1 VSRRTIAVAILAIW
15 GAGLVYLY
23 ARTTTR
29 TPEQELAEAG
39 LHVSPATYY
48 YTLQQ
53 NGRQVG
59 AASSAIDTTN
69 SRVVATDFVRGEIPV
84 GNEVLKL
91 EARSEARF
99 TRGLRL
105 RDFIIRADGDITPF
119 MLRGVIQEGED
130 KTLRITAENN
140 GDDAITQEA
149 VVTSPV
155 FLPTVAPLPLMLGRN
170 PKVGDT
176 ARVSLYDPMSR
187 SVKEVTLRIQADS
200 LFLVADSASL
210 DSATGRWKKAR
221 QDSLRGWRIT
231 GPQSPL
237 TVWVDAY
244 GRLIAA
250 SEPGGIT
257 LVRTAFEMAFE
268 NWRLDHLP
276 AVPPS
281 PGRVNPP

>member
-1 VSRRTIAVAILAIW
+1 MNRRTVAVAILAVW
-15 GAGLVYLY
+15 VAGLVYLY
-23 ARTTTR
+23 FRTTNR
-29 TPEQELAEAG
+29 TPGEALAEAG

-48 YTLQQ
+48 YTLEQ
-53 NGRQVG
+53 GGKQVG
-59 AASSAIDTTN
+59 AASSAIDTTS

-84 GNEVLKL
+84 GGEVLRL
-91 EARSEARF
+91 EARSEARY

-105 RDFIIRADGDITPF
+105 RDFVIRADGDLTPF
-119 MLRGVIQEGED
+119 MLRGAIQEGED
-130 KTLRITAENN
+130 KTLRFTLENRGEKPIT
-140 GDDAITQEA
+140 TEA
-149 VVTSPV
+149 VVSSPA
-155 FLPTVAPLPLMLGRN
+155 FTPTMAPLPLMLGRN

-176 ARVSLYDPMSR
+176 VRIALYDPMSR
-187 SVKEVTLRIQADS
+187 TVKETTMRIQADS

-231 GPQSPL
+231 SRRAPV

-244 GRLIAA
+244 GRLLAA
-250 SEPGGIT
+250 SEPGGIS

-276 AVPPS
+276 TVPTK
-281 PGRVNPP
+281 NPP